1 MADRILNHLCD
12 YALKLSYRDLP
23 QEVIRRTKH
32 IVMDTVGCALGGAES
47 PPAKIARAAAS
58 EITSASPS
66 TVLISGQKTSP
77 DLAAFANG
85 VMIRYLDFNDTYAGS
100 PTCHPS
106 DLLAPVLAVVDARNG
121 SGKDVILGTVLGYE
135 VLCGLI
141 DAGAKERGHSWDQ
154 STYGVIAAAVLA
166 AKLFGHTKEQMANAI
181 SLAISSHISLEQ
193 IRRGQISHWKG
204 CALANASRNAVFCAM
219 LAAKGMTGPEEAFE
233 GKAGF
238 LSSTGIRLE
247 IRPFADSADTY
258 RIMRT
263 RLKAFP
269 AGYFS
274 QSAVEAILNLRSQIP
289 DLDDIK
295 EIHLQTFPAGYEV
308 MGSGE
313 ANWQPETRESADHSL
328 PFVMAV
334 ALMEGIVEIRHY
346 DQMYYKRS
354 DVRALMQKIKVRI
367 GEEPVAAWP
376 EVPLNIVD
384 VEMKSGKV
392 LSTKVAY
399 HLGHFKRWMTDEERE
414 RKFRPLAEA
423 LLPKRQ
429 IDDLLACLRRLDEVE
444 QVSELI
450 SLTVAPN
457 LTTQP

>member
-1 MADRILNHLCD
+1 
-12 YALKLSYRDLP
+12 
-23 QEVIRRTKH
+23 
-32 IVMDTVGCALGGAES
+32 
-47 PPAKIARAAAS
+47 
-58 EITSASPS
+58 
-66 TVLISGQKTSP
+66 
-77 DLAAFANG
+77 
-85 VMIRYLDFNDTYAGS
+85 
-100 PTCHPS
+100 
-106 DLLAPVLAVVDARNG
+106 
-121 SGKDVILGTVLGYE
+121 
-135 VLCGLI
+135 
-141 DAGAKERGHSWDQ
+141 
-154 STYGVIAAAVLA
+154 
-166 AKLFGHTKEQMANAI
+166 
-181 SLAISSHISLEQ
+181 
-193 IRRGQISHWKG
+193 
-204 CALANASRNAVFCAM
+204 M

-238 LSSTGIRLE
+238 LSSTGIRFE

-258 RIMRT
+258 RIMKA

-269 AGYFS
+269 SGYFS

-295 EIHLQTFPAGYEV
+295 EIRLQTFPAGYEV

-334 ALMEGIVEIRHY
+334 ALMEGIVEIRLY

-414 RKFRPLAEA
+414 RKFRPLAEP

-429 IDDLLACLRRLDEVE
+429 IDDLLAYLRRLDEVE

-450 SLTVAPN
+450 SLTLAPN
-457 LTTQP
+457 LSE

>member
-1 MADRILNHLCD
+1 MPDRILNHLCD

-32 IVMDTVGCALGGAES
+32 IVMDTVGCALGGAQS

-58 EITSASPS
+58 EITSAIPS
-66 TVLISGQKTSP
+66 TVLISGQKTSS

-141 DAGAKERGHSWDQ
+141 DAGAKERGRSWDQ
-154 STYGVIAAAVLA
+154 STYGVIAAAVVA

-181 SLAISSHISLEQ
+181 SLAVSSHISLEQ

-238 LSSTGIRLE
+238 LTSTGIRFE
-247 IRPFADSADTY
+247 IRPFADSAESY
-258 RIMRT
+258 RIMKA

-269 AGYFS
+269 SGYFS
-274 QSAVEAILNLRSQIP
+274 QSAIEAVLNLRAQIP
-289 DLDDIK
+289 DLDNIE
-295 EIHLQTFPAGYEV
+295 EIRLQTFPAGYEV

-334 ALMEGIVEIRHY
+334 ALMEGNLEIRHY
-346 DQMYYKRS
+346 EEMYYKRS

-399 HLGHFKRWMTDEERE
+399 HLGHFKRFMTDAEQEH
-414 RKFRPLAEA
+414 KFRPLAEP

-429 IDDLLACLRRLDEVE
+429 INDLLACLRRLDEVE
-444 QVSELI
+444 QISELI
-450 SLTVAPN
+450 SLTVAPK
-457 LTTQP
+457 LPT

>member
-66 TVLISGQKTSP
+66 TVLIS
-77 DLAAFANG
+77 
-85 VMIRYLDFNDTYAGS
+85 
-100 PTCHPS
+100 
-106 DLLAPVLAVVDARNG
+106 
-121 SGKDVILGTVLGYE
+121 
-135 VLCGLI
+135 
-141 DAGAKERGHSWDQ
+141 
-154 STYGVIAAAVLA
+154 
-166 AKLFGHTKEQMANAI
+166 
-181 SLAISSHISLEQ
+181 LAISSHISLEQ

-238 LSSTGIRLE
+238 LSSTGIRFE
-247 IRPFADSADTY
+247 IRPFADSSDTY
-258 RIMRT
+258 RIMKA

-269 AGYFS
+269 SGYFS

-295 EIHLQTFPAGYEV
+295 EIRLQTFPAGYEV

-313 ANWQPETRESADHSL
+313 ANWHPETREIPDHSL
-328 PFVMAV
+328 SFVMAV

-354 DVRALMQKIKVRI
+354 DVRA
-367 GEEPVAAWP
+367 
-376 EVPLNIVD
+376 
-384 VEMKSGKV
+384 
-392 LSTKVAY
+392 
-399 HLGHFKRWMTDEERE
+399 
-414 RKFRPLAEA
+414 
-423 LLPKRQ
+423 
-429 IDDLLACLRRLDEVE
+429 
-444 QVSELI
+444 
-450 SLTVAPN
+450 
-457 LTTQP
+457 